1 MLEVLKYI
9 FSSAWIF
16 FGVAVLILLVCDGIA
31 DIVRAWGKRA
41 NDK

>member
-16 FGVAVLILLVCDGIA
+16 FGVAVLILLICEGIA
-31 DIVRAWGKRA
+31 DIVRAYGKGA
-41 NDK
+41 NGK